1 MARVAHD
8 ERPAHAA
15 AVAGQVHAVLL
26 REDAD
31 VGPDAAAAPQLAQGR
46 REVRRPAVDAQDAAV
61 YEHQRRTPGT
71 RRSSRGHERSVWL
84 SIS

>member
-46 REVRRPAVDAQDAAV
+46 REVRRPAVDPQDAAV